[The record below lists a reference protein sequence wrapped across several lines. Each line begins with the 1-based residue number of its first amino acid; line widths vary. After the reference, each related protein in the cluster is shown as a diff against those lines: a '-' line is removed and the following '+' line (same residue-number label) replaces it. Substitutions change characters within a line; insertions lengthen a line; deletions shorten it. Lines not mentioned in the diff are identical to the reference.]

1 MQGEHLIQAREVCH
15 KALVVKRIAWPE
27 SDLRVCIVENRDLV
41 KDRPM
46 HRPFELIRPK
56 RFATALA
63 FGLAAITAAVVPSGP
78 AQAQA
83 VNHTCASV
91 GTHSFRNDAPI
102 LNLTL
107 SIGDVV
113 NVAVEDFIGT
123 VKVTTPSAVITTP
136 AQPFTLTATEN
147 GVYVFAQ
154 QAGGALISC
163 PAPAA
168 GSAFI
173 DTQTTA
179 VQTATSRNTQARLN
193 GNGPNNQV
201 TQNSVFLS
209 TSNLPGAQ
217 SQFGQPELNAWVSLE
232 GRSLNGATTGR
243 TLDLVLGV
251 DRLISS
257 RLIVGALVAYGRQDL
272 TAGATNTQVNSPSVG
287 AYFATRLQGDWLAD
301 GYLSLARPAYDVNG
315 ATFTA
320 SRVSGSFAI
329 SGNYEGFG
337 LDIAPFAKLNGY
349 REAQP
354 AYGAVAAND
363 ITRLNTSV
371 GARLSPLAAFDSGVL
386 PYISVAVDYGM
397 TDSTA
402 GGRDTYWAPRLG
414 AGFSTALAGGF
425 LSIDVDAGRIRSN
438 VTDLGLRATYEMS
451 F

>member
-1 MQGEHLIQAREVCH
+1 MYI
-15 KALVVKRIAWPE
+15 VKNL
-27 SDLRVCIVENRDLV
+27 DFT

-46 HRPFELIRPK
+46 RKTLELLRPK
-56 RFATALA
+56 RFAAALA
-63 FGLAAITAAVVPSGP
+63 FGLAAVTAGVVPSGP

-91 GTHSFRNDAPI
+91 GTHSLRNDAPV

-123 VKVTTPSAVITTP
+123 VEVTTPSAVVSTP
-136 AQPFTLTATEN
+136 AQPFSLTATEN

-163 PAPAA
+163 PGPAA
-168 GSAFI
+168 GSTFI

-193 GNGPNNQV
+193 GNGPRNQV

-217 SQFGQPELNAWVSLE
+217 SQLGQPELNAWISLE
-232 GRSLNGATTGR
+232 GRKLDGATTGN
-243 TLDLVLGV
+243 TLDVVLGV

-287 AYFATRLQGDWLAD
+287 GYFAARLQGDWIAD

-320 SRVSGSFAI
+320 NRVSGAFGIA
-329 SGNYEGFG
+329 GNYAGLG
-337 LDIAPFAKLNGY
+337 LDISPFAKLNGY

-363 ITRLNTSV
+363 ITRLNASL
-371 GARLSPLAAFDSGVL
+371 GARMAPLSEMANGVL

-414 AGFSTALAGGF
+414 VGFSMALGGGF
-425 LSIDVDAGRIRSN
+425 LSVDMDGGRIRSN
-438 VTDLGLRATYEMS
+438 VTDLGVRATYEMA